1 MIDVSVIIPT
11 LNSQATIDECIKSI
25 VKQCKV
31 LVEIIIVDNG
41 SSDNTLSICKR
52 YKNIVILNSLKQL
65 FMNQETKGLK
75 KAR

>member
-31 LVEIIIVDNG
+31 FLVEIIIVDNG

-52 YKNIVILNSLKQL
+52 
-65 FMNQETKGLK
+65 
-75 KAR
+75 